1 MPSPYEKLNRAC
13 LWEWFI
19 TSGELKTNYK
29 HAMEVGTTMNSNKKS
44 MHALED
50 YPKVCDSFVVMSWK
64 IKEVKQPLSTSIM

>member
-1 MPSPYEKLNRAC
+1 
-13 LWEWFI
+13 
-19 TSGELKTNYK
+19 
-29 HAMEVGTTMNSNKKS
+29 MNSNKKS